1 MNWKYNRILD
11 GTEYIQDD
19 NSDDSRWWNQVNDLF
34 EVVNQDVVLKGW
46 LKETDKTWNTT
57 NPYWRTK
64 YLLEEILKD
73 LARFSHFN
81 VIALRYFNPIWAHPS
96 GLLWE
101 DPAWIPNN
109 LMPYLMKVLKWKLKE
124 LKVFWWDYP
133 TIDGTGVRDYIDIM
147 DLIGWHLQWWKY
159 LENRGQKSNKRSEEF
174 LFEVFN
180 LWVWRGVSVLEMIK
194 LVEKVKV
201 HL

>member
-1 MNWKYNRILD
+1 M
-11 GTEYIQDD
+11 
-19 NSDDSRWWNQVNDLF
+19 
-34 EVVNQDVVLKGW
+34 
-46 LKETDKTWNTT
+46 
-57 NPYWRTK
+57 
-64 YLLEEILKD
+64 LEEILKD

-81 VIALRYFNPIWAHPS
+81 VIALRYFNPIGAHTS

-109 LMPYLMKVLKWKLKE
+109 LMPYLMKVLKWELKE

-147 DLIGWHLQWWKY
+147 DLISWHLQWWKY

-180 LWVWRGVSVLEMIK
+180 LWVWRWVSVLEMIK
-194 LVEKVKV
+194 LVEKVSWKKV
-201 HL
+201 PYKIVERREWDLPASYCNADKAKEILNWQAKVSLEESIKNMLKFYLG